1 MKDMKRLRFR
11 AAACLAAALTLLTMM
26 ASAVQL
32 GYDGPVD
39 SVTGEPSESGSID
52 AYSDQVRVSENVY
65 YDRNRMGYLY
75 TAAGNAQVL
84 SSVVDGMVVQD
95 VVRLEPDEGLSLTL
109 YKDGTAMEDVDLT
122 HINEIGD
129 YVVQVTT
136 GSGQTQRVLSFT
148 IVGNA
153 TGRLTGYTMPSGF
166 VITDATRD
174 GEATPWDRFYIGFT
188 EEGLYEVTYRCPR
201 NGLDYKLNVLIDFTP
216 PVLALEAV
224 ENGRARGPVSL
235 EDLEEGAYIS
245 VYYNDRQIPYQQVL
259 EDSGDYHVLV
269 MDQAGNLSEYY
280 FTILIYFDL
289 NSLVFMAMVVGVL
302 AAVGIYLW
310 LSRKRLKIR

>member
-1 MKDMKRLRFR
+1 MKRLRFR

-52 AYSDQVRVSENVY
+52 AYSDQVRVSDTVY

-75 TAAGNAQVL
+75 TAAGNARVL

-95 VVRLEPDEGLSLTL
+95 VVRLEPDEGLNLTL
-109 YKDGTAMEDVDLT
+109 YKDGTVMEDVDLT
-122 HINEIGD
+122 HINETGD
-129 YVVQVTT
+129 YVAQVTT

-153 TGRLTGYTMPSGF
+153 TGRLTGYTMPS
-166 VITDATRD
+166 
-174 GEATPWDRFYIGFT
+174 GFT

-245 VYYNDRQIPYQQVL
+245 VYYNDKQIPYQQVL

>member
-1 MKDMKRLRFR
+1 MRVMKRLRSR
-11 AAACLAAALTLLTMM
+11 AAACLAAALALLTVT

-75 TAAGNAQVL
+75 TATGNAQVL
-84 SSVVDGMVVQD
+84 STVADGMVVHD
-95 VVRLEPDEGLSLTL
+95 MVRLEPDEGLNLTL
-109 YKDGTAMEDVDLT
+109 YKNGTVMEDVDLT
-122 HINEIGD
+122 HINETGD
-129 YVVQVTT
+129 YVAQVTT
-136 GSGQTQRVLSFT
+136 ENGQTQRVLSFT
-148 IVGNA
+148 IVGNS

-166 VITDATRD
+166 VITGATRD
-174 GEATPWDRFYIGFT
+174 GETTPWDRFYVSFA

-201 NGLDYKLNVLIDFTP
+201 NGLDYSLNVMIDFTP

-235 EDLEEGAYIS
+235 ADLEEGAYIS
-245 VYYNDRQIPYQQVL
+245 VYYNDKQIPYAQEL

-289 NSLVFMAMVVGVL
+289 NSLVFMGMVVGVL
-302 AAVGIYLW
+302 VAVGVYLW
-310 LSRKRLKIR
+310 LSRKRLKVR

>member
-1 MKDMKRLRFR
+1 
-11 AAACLAAALTLLTMM
+11 
-26 ASAVQL
+26 
-32 GYDGPVD
+32 
-39 SVTGEPSESGSID
+39 
-52 AYSDQVRVSENVY
+52 
-65 YDRNRMGYLY
+65 MGYLY
-75 TAAGNAQVL
+75 TAAGNARVL

-129 YVVQVTT
+129 YVAQVTT
-136 GSGQTQRVLSFT
+136 GRGQTQRVLSFT

-153 TGRLTGYTMPSGF
+153 TGRLTGYTMPNGF

-224 ENGRARGPVSL
+224 
-235 EDLEEGAYIS
+235 
-245 VYYNDRQIPYQQVL
+245 
-259 EDSGDYHVLV
+259 
-269 MDQAGNLSEYY
+269 
-280 FTILIYFDL
+280 
-289 NSLVFMAMVVGVL
+289 
-302 AAVGIYLW
+302 
-310 LSRKRLKIR
+310 

>member
-1 MKDMKRLRFR
+1 MNDMKRLRFR
-11 AAACLAAALTLLTMM
+11 AAACLAAALALLTVM

-75 TAAGNAQVL
+75 TATGNAQVL
-84 SSVVDGMVVQD
+84 STVADGMVVQD
-95 VVRLEPDEGLSLTL
+95 MVRLEPDEGLNLTL
-109 YKDGTAMEDVDLT
+109 YKNGTVMEDVDLT
-122 HINEIGD
+122 HINETGD
-129 YVVQVTT
+129 YVAQVTT
-136 GSGQTQRVLSFT
+136 ENGQTQRVLSFT
-148 IVGNA
+148 IVGNS

-166 VITDATRD
+166 VITGATRD
-174 GEATPWDRFYIGFT
+174 GEATPWDRFYVSFA

-201 NGLDYKLNVLIDFTP
+201 NGLDYSLNVMIDFTP

-235 EDLEEGAYIS
+235 ADLEEGAYIS
-245 VYYNDRQIPYQQVL
+245 VYYNDKQIPYAQEL

-289 NSLVFMAMVVGVL
+289 NSLVFMGMVVGVL
-302 AAVGIYLW
+302 VAVGVYLW
-310 LSRKRLKIR
+310 LSRKRLKVR